1 MKHSLNRNFATNLPA
16 SALEFGKNET
26 SPSDQNRR
34 LGEILSGTD
43 VGTWEWNVQTGETH
57 FNERWAEMVGY
68 TLEELEPISIQ
79 TWLNLVHP
87 SDIEK
92 SNTLLQRN
100 FSGQLNFYECELRML
115 HKNNYW
121 VWVLDRGK
129 VVEWTDDGRPLRMAG
144 THYDI
149 TQNKHIQNE
158 LETNQARLN
167 AIFDNV
173 EEGIITSDENGT
185 IETINNGANVILG
198 YENDELIGMNLKEV
212 MRPPTV
218 YQHMQNMPAFLNS
231 GQLDSISKNRKLTA
245 TKKDGSVIPVEF
257 RSSMVTVQSATLY
270 VSILRELNELKA
282 QRNFAET
289 ILSKNA
295 AVILTLDIDA
305 KVQTA
310 SDAWSEQF
318 GYTLEETIRR
328 DFATFMTPDSA
339 EQYQCCEKS
348 HEPNHR
354 CNERRVQTLDLLTKG
369 LQKRTVELH
378 SAIDHSSNQIHKIIT
393 IIDVTETVRQRKAL
407 TNLAERDELTR
418 LYSRRG
424 FYKYMSDGVRTSDMA
439 MLLLD
444 IDHFKGIN
452 DAFGHLIGDEYL
464 KKIALK
470 LNSIIG
476 KDGLAARF
484 GGEEFLLTFPAK
496 NWEEVHR
503 VAEKARRTVEQF
515 TLKTNNGPI
524 MRTVSSGAALLPV
537 EGKVS
542 QALGM
547 ADMALGHAKISG
559 RNQAV
564 IADEKFINWLEQAGK
579 LITLEEVRK
588 ALENDEFELW
598 LQPVINLETK
608 STMGY
613 EALMRWR
620 RPDGQVLLPNVFLD
634 KLQSVTKEPRYA
646 KFRSKI
652 IRNLFTQIDFSPAI
666 FVSLNVRMEDL
677 GFENAADNIV
687 SIIGCD
693 DEEKKSIVLEISE
706 DAWSHRSDMETVIE
720 QIKILRNQGFKIA
733 LDDFGKA
740 SSNLLR
746 LTKLPIDIVKLDKSL
761 ITDVGRDHKSRLAVR
776 GISSIA
782 KEMGMTVIAEGVETK
797 EQARYLCE
805 QDITSHQ
812 GFLYSKAKHF
822 KDVFKKAIT
831 LEPDMA

>member
-1 MKHSLNRNFATNLPA
+1 MKHSLNKNFAINLPA
-16 SALEFGKNET
+16 SAIEFDKNET
-26 SPSDQNRR
+26 SPSDRNRR

-43 VGTWEWNVQTGETH
+43 IGTWEWNVQTGETH

-68 TLEELEPISIQ
+68 RLEELAPISIQ

-149 TQNKHIQNE
+149 TQKKHIQNE

-212 MRPPTV
+212 MLPPTV

-231 GQLDSISKNRKLTA
+231 GQLDAISKNRKLTA
-245 TKKDGSVIPVEF
+245 TKKDGSSIPVEF

-318 GYTLEETIRR
+318 GYTFEETIRR
-328 DFATFMTPDSA
+328 DFTTFMTPDSA

-354 CNERRVQTLDLLTKG
+354 CNERMVQTLDLLTKG

-515 TLKTNNGPI
+515 TLKTSNGPI
-524 MRTVSSGAALLPV
+524 MRTVSSGASLLPV
-537 EGKVS
+537 EGQVS

-598 LQPVINLETK
+598 LQPVINLENK

-652 IRNLFTQIDFSPAI
+652 LRNLFTQIDFSPSF

-677 GFENAADNIV
+677 GFENAADNLV

-706 DAWSHRSDMETVIE
+706 DAWCHRSDMETVIE

-797 EQARYLCE
+797 EQAQYLCE

-812 GFLYSKAKHF
+812 GFLYSKAKHC
-822 KDVFKKAIT
+822 KDVFEKAIT

>member
-149 TQNKHIQNE
+149 TQKKHIQNE

-173 EEGIITSDENGT
+173 EEGIFTSDENGT
-185 IETINNGANVILG
+185 IETINNGANIILG

-354 CNERRVQTLDLLTKG
+354 CSERRVETLDLLTKG

-503 VAEKARRTVEQF
+503 VAEKARLTFEQF
-515 TLKTNNGPI
+515 TLKTSNGPI
-524 MRTVSSGAALLPV
+524 MRTVSSGASLLPV
-537 EGKVS
+537 EGQVS

>member
-1 MKHSLNRNFATNLPA
+1 MKHSLNRNFAINLPA
-16 SALEFGKNET
+16 SAIEFDKNET
-26 SPSDQNRR
+26 SPSDRNRR

-68 TLEELEPISIQ
+68 TLEELAPVSIQ

-100 FSGQLNFYECELRML
+100 FSGELNFYECELRML

-149 TQNKHIQNE
+149 TQKKHIQNE

-212 MRPPTV
+212 MLPPTV

-231 GQLDSISKNRKLTA
+231 GQLDAISKNRKLTA
-245 TKKDGSVIPVEF
+245 TKKDGSSIPVEF

-328 DFATFMTPDSA
+328 DFTTFMTPDSA

-354 CNERRVQTLDLLTKG
+354 CNERMVQTLDLLTKG
-369 LQKRTVELH
+369 LRKRTVELH
-378 SAIDHSSNQIHKIIT
+378 SAIDHSSDQIHKIIT

-515 TLKTNNGPI
+515 TLKTSNGPI
-524 MRTVSSGAALLPV
+524 MRTVSSGASLLPV
-537 EGKVS
+537 EGQVS

-598 LQPVINLETK
+598 LQPVINLENK

-652 IRNLFTQIDFSPAI
+652 LRNLFTEIDFSPSF

-677 GFENAADNIV
+677 GFENAADNLV

-706 DAWSHRSDMETVIE
+706 DAWCHRSDMETVIE
-720 QIKILRNQGFKIA
+720 QIKILRKQGFKIA

-812 GFLYSKAKHF
+812 GFLYSKAKHC
-822 KDVFKKAIT
+822 KDVFEKAIT